1 MSDLF
6 CVFFVY
12 QLSMCLLSACPYP
25 QYFRMTAPEKQND
38 HLHRCS
44 AYQQPSQAGF
54 SQCLLRGTFT
64 ILKRVRKSERF
75 TQSSFSKYVQRTEH
89 CCCHS
94 LSRRHCG
101 KLQTQLALCGTS
113 VSSSVAFGTKIEGFP
128 VPKHKYFSL
137 MKNR

>member
-1 MSDLF
+1 MPLHKGSDLF

-12 QLSMCLLSACPYP
+12 QLSMCLLSACPYC
-25 QYFRMTAPEKQND
+25 QYFRVKPLRSEKGTD
-38 HLHRCS
+38 HLHRCG

-54 SQCLLRGTFT
+54 SQRLLRGAFA
-64 ILKRVRKSERF
+64 ILKRVRKSERY

-101 KLQTQLALCGTS
+101 KCRPSSPS
-113 VSSSVAFGTKIEGFP
+113 VEPLFLHLWHSGLK
-128 VPKHKYFSL
+128 
-137 MKNR
+137 